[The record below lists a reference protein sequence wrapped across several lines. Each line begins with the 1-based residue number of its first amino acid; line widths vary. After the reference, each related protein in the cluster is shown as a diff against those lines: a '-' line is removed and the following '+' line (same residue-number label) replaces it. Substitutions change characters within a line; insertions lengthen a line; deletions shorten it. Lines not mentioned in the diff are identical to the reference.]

1 MSHVINLSSC
11 FSSKWH
17 TFWPLIWPVSSPL
30 LCLACPL
37 ISLNPRQSWGYRSTT
52 NWHVNWSWYHY
63 LQRTPVAVI
72 LRSGRLNVD
81 PAAWFSIKH
90 RYRYVQLTILF
101 TRPFESMQR
110 QTLIFNLNSFQHK
123 PDWVTFPILRLSPY
137 AVICSAGHA
146 SFYIIVKCSLL

>member
-37 ISLNPRQSWGYRSTT
+37 ISLNPRQSWGYQSTT
-52 NWHVNWSWYHY
+52 SWHVNWSWYHC
-63 LQRTPVAVI
+63 LQRTPVVMI

-90 RYRYVQLTILF
+90 RYRYVQVTILF

-110 QTLIFNLNSFQHK
+110 QTLIF
-123 PDWVTFPILRLSPY
+123 ILIQFSINQTRLLSQ
-137 AVICSAGHA
+137 
-146 SFYIIVKCSLL
+146 SLGCLHMQLFVVLDMHLFIL